1 MKIWFIVLWDLDNLK
16 YVNDTYG
23 HDYGDIYI
31 RKAAA
36 VLKQFEQYGGI
47 VARRSGDEFFVFIY
61 GFNDKSEIKSIV
73 ERVHD
78 GVENTRISL
87 PNGRTLKIRASTG
100 IAWYPDDGSTYEE
113 LSRFSDFAMYKIK
126 KTVKGS
132 IREFNRK
139 EYEQDSFLF
148 NSQEDLNKLLEE
160 ELVRYAFQPII
171 RADNGEIFAYE
182 ALMRSQLENLK
193 NPLHIIKLA
202 TADSRLY
209 EIERLTFFKT
219 LESFVQNRERFG
231 DRKLFINSIPNYVL
245 VNEDLEK
252 FEKMYGRY
260 LNNLVVEILENEHSD
275 TEGTSE
281 KINLISRWNS
291 EVAIDD
297 FGSGYNNES
306 VLLTM
311 TPNYVKI
318 DMEIVRGV
326 HKDLNRQ
333 QICKNL
339 ITYAKQRNI
348 KIVAEGVEYIE
359 ELEKLIELGVDFIQ
373 GYFFSKPD
381 FIPPVIAEEK
391 KEIVVEINRRLK
403 ENMK

>member
-78 GVENTRISL
+78 DVENTRISL

>member
-31 RKAAA
+31 RKAAT

-78 GVENTRISL
+78 DVENTRISL
-87 PNGRTLKIRASTG
+87 PNGRTLKIRAST
-100 IAWYPDDGSTYEE
+100 
-113 LSRFSDFAMYKIK
+113 
-126 KTVKGS
+126 
-132 IREFNRK
+132 
-139 EYEQDSFLF
+139 
-148 NSQEDLNKLLEE
+148 
-160 ELVRYAFQPII
+160 
-171 RADNGEIFAYE
+171 
-182 ALMRSQLENLK
+182 
-193 NPLHIIKLA
+193 
-202 TADSRLY
+202 
-209 EIERLTFFKT
+209 KT

>member
-78 GVENTRISL
+78 DVENTRISL

-202 TADSRLY
+202 TVDSRLY

-245 VNEDLEK
+245 VNEDLET

-306 VLLTM
+306 VILTM